1 MTSYTKRLPA
11 LTVAITAALLTGCVK
26 TAYVEHANP
35 RAVMAKSEDDAFAR
49 TVDFHLARAFYETP
63 PGCVM
68 VVPMHL
74 KNVPAKVRQ
83 AIEDTVARHLANR
96 VDKVIDSRRVA
107 GEARTRAFD
116 PAFQP
121 DRARL
126 ARALRC
132 DTVAEIESAGLDS
145 VYAVVWA
152 EISVDIHLTLKRARD
167 GEDLWRGRHRARRG
181 DGGLPIGLFG
191 AGGGAL
197 AAGRLAGDADVLP
210 SIIDDSLR
218 RMMASLPDV
227 RRF

>member
-1 MTSYTKRLPA
+1 MTWHIERFPA
-11 LTVAITAALLTGCVK
+11 LAVAALAMVLTGCAE
-26 TAYVEHANP
+26 TAYVEHGNP
-35 RAVMAKSEDDAFAR
+35 GAITAKAKEDAFAR

-63 PGCVM
+63 PSCVM
-68 VVPMHL
+68 VMPTTL
-74 KNVPAKVRQ
+74 KNVPLHVRQ
-83 AIEDTVARHLANR
+83 SIEDTVARHLASR
-96 VDKVIDSRRVA
+96 VDKVIDARRVA
-107 GEARTRAFD
+107 GEARTRVFD
-116 PAFQP
+116 PAFAP
-121 DRARL
+121 DRKRL
-126 ARALRC
+126 ARALGC

-152 EISVDIHLTLKRARD
+152 EISVDVHLTLKRARD
-167 GEDLWRGRHRARRG
+167 AEVLWRGRHRARRG

-218 RMMASLPDV
+218 RMMASLPDM

>member
-1 MTSYTKRLPA
+1 MTWLIKRLPKLA
-11 LTVAITAALLTGCVK
+11 AALLAVGLAGCTE
-26 TAYVEHANP
+26 TAYVEHTNA
-35 RAVMAKSEDDAFAR
+35 RAVTAKGEEDAFAR

-68 VVPMHL
+68 IVPTRI
-74 KNVPAKVRQ
+74 KNVPPKVRQ
-83 AIEDTVARHLANR
+83 TIEDSVARHLASR
-96 VDKVIDSRRVA
+96 VDKVIDARRAA
-107 GEARTRAFD
+107 GEARKRAFD
-116 PAFQP
+116 PAFQS

-132 DTVAEIESAGLDS
+132 DTVAEIDSAGLDS
-145 VYAVVWA
+145 LYAVVWT
-152 EISVDIHLTLKRARD
+152 EISVDVHLTLKRARD
-167 GEDLWRGRHRARRG
+167 GEVLWRGRHRARRG

>member
-1 MTSYTKRLPA
+1 MTWLIERLPV
-11 LTVAITAALLTGCVK
+11 VAVAALAMTLAGCAE
-26 TAYVEHANP
+26 TAYVEHANA
-35 RAVMAKSEDDAFAR
+35 RAVTAKGEEDAFAR
-49 TVDFHLARAFYETP
+49 TVDFHLARAFYATP

-68 VVPMHL
+68 VAPTNL
-74 KNVPAKVRQ
+74 KTVPAGVRQ
-83 AIEDTVARHLANR
+83 AIEDTVARHLASR
-96 VDKVIDSRRVA
+96 VDRVIDARRAA
-107 GEARTRAFD
+107 GEARRQAFD
-116 PAFQP
+116 PAFAP

-126 ARALRC
+126 ARALQC
-132 DTVAEIESAGLDS
+132 DTVAEIDSAALDS
-145 VYAVVWA
+145 LYAVVWT
-152 EISVDIHLTLKRARD
+152 EISVDVHLTLKRARD
-167 GEDLWRGRHRARRG
+167 GEVLWRGRHRARRG